1 MFLSRLNGGRAERIP
16 AEARFDE
23 KFDVIVAGFGTAGA
37 IAAITAAEHG
47 VRVAA
52 VEKLNMAGGTAT
64 AGGVWGYYYGL
75 PGGRFEAVDA
85 EVDALRRDHFT
96 SDGAFHPD
104 LKGICLEIGRAH
116 V

>member
-16 AEARFDE
+16 AEASFDE

-64 AGGVWGYYYGL
+64 AG
-75 PGGRFEAVDA
+75 
-85 EVDALRRDHFT
+85 RR
-96 SDGAFHPD
+96 
-104 LKGICLEIGRAH
+104 C
-116 V
+116 